1 MNLIVA
7 TSTKRTRGEHS
18 VAVKNANPVYQQPKS
33 YKQRPALIEDLKK
46 SWLKEDKLKP
56 HARSAAKVGL
66 IKAGRVRGFMEDPAK
81 AFDSLV
87 VGISDHINLVTWQV
101 EKSFKG
107 LSDCCGLTTT
117 SENGNVSISRTSN
130 MLKLMREMGL
140 IYWDDKAQVW
150 DKELGTWISK
160 VFYVTEEFFI
170 CCGVTPERMER
181 ERNKRM
187 FLLKQGMPAQE
198 AGMLTV
204 EGVRRAKRIEY
215 IRGCFESRKN
225 KQGISKLKRESKKAA
240 AKNGLEVLAQ
250 KRVLNAL
257 DSFELQMMTP
267 AEFTHLVN
275 KEAKYLGKLATN
287 PPPS

>member
-1 MNLIVA
+1 MNLISG
-7 TSTKRTRGEHS
+7 TTKRTRGNHS
-18 VAVKNANPVYQQPKS
+18 VAVKNANPVYLQPKS
-33 YKQRPALIEDLKK
+33 YKKRPAIIEDLKK

-56 HARSAAKVGL
+56 HARSGAKLGL
-66 IKAGRVRGFMEDPAK
+66 IKAGRIRGFMEDPAK

-87 VGISDHINLVTWQV
+87 VAISDHIGLVTWQV
-101 EKSFKG
+101 ERSFKG

-130 MLKLMREMGL
+130 MLKLMRQMGL

-150 DKELGTWISK
+150 DEELGTWISK

-187 FLLKQGMPAQE
+187 FLLKQGMSAQE
-198 AGMLTV
+198 AGTLTV

-215 IRGCFESRKN
+215 VRSCFESRKN

-240 AKNGLEVLAQ
+240 AKGAIDTLAQ

-257 DSFELQMMTP
+257 DSFELQMTSS
-267 AEFTHLVN
+267 AEFVHLVN
-275 KEAKYLGKLATN
+275 KEAKYLRKLAET